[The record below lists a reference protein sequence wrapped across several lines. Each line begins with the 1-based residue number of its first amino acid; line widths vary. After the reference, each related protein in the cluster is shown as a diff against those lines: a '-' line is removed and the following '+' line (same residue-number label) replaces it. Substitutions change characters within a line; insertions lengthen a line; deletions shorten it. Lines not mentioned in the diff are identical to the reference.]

1 MAVTNN
7 GTLTAIGDTFIGGD
21 YGVMNGL
28 PLPFTTGSQVSP
40 VLLVFHFNAGVWD
53 SNRIFNG
60 FTRTGEIA
68 VSPSKLILDSST
80 VAHTKNGLLNFR

>member
-40 VLLVFHFNAGVWD
+40 VLLVFHFNAGV
-53 SNRIFNG
+53 
-60 FTRTGEIA
+60 
-68 VSPSKLILDSST
+68 
-80 VAHTKNGLLNFR
+80 